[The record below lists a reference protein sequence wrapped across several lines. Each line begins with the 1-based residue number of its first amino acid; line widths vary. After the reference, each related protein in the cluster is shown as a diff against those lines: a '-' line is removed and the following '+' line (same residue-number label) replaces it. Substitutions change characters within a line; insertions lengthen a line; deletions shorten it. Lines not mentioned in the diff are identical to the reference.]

1 MRQAL
6 IEAVK
11 AIAVAD
17 GNFETAIP
25 ELLVFRRSE
34 VSLPMACVYE
44 LGLGIS
50 LQGAKRVVLGEHSYD
65 YTDGQSLVT
74 SVDVPV
80 ASQITRASKEQPF
93 YGIYLRLD
101 AHEIS
106 HIVAEMDFAGQDK
119 FPKHQAMSVVDT
131 DNGLLDALLRLIQ
144 LDKEPQLKANLT
156 PLIKKEIILRLLNSP
171 HSPYLRQI
179 VMSGSAHQKIA
190 KTLCWLKE
198 NFTSQFSIDDLARD
212 AHMSPSTFRLHF
224 RDVVKMSPLQY
235 VKNLRL
241 QAARQLMLN
250 ERIDVGSAA
259 LKVGYESPS
268 QFSREYTRFFGKPPI
283 KDISA
288 LRLQQIA

>member
-6 IEAVK
+6 LEAVK

-17 GNFETAIP
+17 GSFETAIP

-80 ASQITRASKEQPF
+80 ASHITRASKEQPF
-93 YGIYLRLD
+93 YGLYLRLD

-106 HIVAEMDFAGQDK
+106 HIVAEMDLKDK

-144 LDKEPQLKANLT
+144 LDNEPHLKANLA

-171 HSPYLRQI
+171 HSPI
-179 VMSGSAHQKIA
+179 
-190 KTLCWLKE
+190 
-198 NFTSQFSIDDLARD
+198 
-212 AHMSPSTFRLHF
+212 
-224 RDVVKMSPLQY
+224 
-235 VKNLRL
+235 
-241 QAARQLMLN
+241 
-250 ERIDVGSAA
+250 
-259 LKVGYESPS
+259 
-268 QFSREYTRFFGKPPI
+268 
-283 KDISA
+283 
-288 LRLQQIA
+288 